1 MLLARYA
8 LAIIDSER
16 ICARRYMQQLHAS
29 IAAPAPALLVERAER
44 LIAFVETRQRTR
56 FDNCLLPALR
66 AAATQV
72 PGSSPAERDAL
83 DEIERL
89 AQLGGDMLPG
99 LRACLRFPAA
109 ASLPASLP
117 AFLQAYCANLA
128 LRLECE
134 EARLVPLACH
144 LLSAEAWFHVG
155 AAFLRQDE
163 DAGASNHGISAK
175 VH

>member
-44 LIAFVETRQRTR
+44 LIAFVETRQRMR

-66 AAATQV
+66 AAATQG
-72 PGSSPAERDAL
+72 PGSIPAERGAL

-109 ASLPASLP
+109 ASLPA
-117 AFLQAYCANLA
+117 FLQAYCGNLA